1 MIFVD
6 MTVKLV
12 VFDLDGVLFDG
23 ADLHFHTLNKALA
36 EKDPALIISPDEHR
50 AIYNGRTTAEKLRML
65 TLYKNMDPGAH
76 SRVWARKQLLFAQSI
91 TDLRPNHA
99 LIDVLARLRVEGYTI
114 HVASNSV
121 SATVRG
127 VLGAMGLLGYV
138 DAWFGNE
145 SVPGR
150 PKPHPDIYRACF
162 ERAGVDARSA
172 VILEDSYVGRLA
184 ALASGA
190 WVLPV
195 SSPSDVT
202 HERITS
208 FVRWA
213 ESKPRIPT
221 VVIPM
226 AGEGSRFARQGY
238 ALPKPLID
246 IGGGT
251 PMIQAVV
258 DNIGVCAKYVFIVQ
272 EKHVAEHELG
282 KTLERLAPGCA
293 LVHAHGTTEGAACSV
308 LLAETHID
316 PEAPLLLAN
325 SDQLVEWDVYAFLL
339 RAQEADGCISVFRSR
354 DPKFS
359 FAKTD
364 ARGRVERVAE
374 KEAISDLATT
384 GVYYWRRGG
393 DFVRYARQMI
403 QRDVRVRGEYY
414 VCPVYNEAIEEG
426 KVVTV
431 SECDAFHCLGT
442 PEDLAKYFAQG

>member
-1 MIFVD
+1 

-23 ADLHFHTLNKALA
+23 ADLHFHALNEALA
-36 EKDPALIISPDEHR
+36 EKDPALTISAEEHR
-50 AIYNGRTTAEKLRML
+50 ATYNGRTTAEKLRML
-65 TLYKNMDPGAH
+65 SERKGLDPGAH
-76 SRVWARKQLLFAQSI
+76 DEVWARKQALFAEKI
-91 TDLRPNHA
+91 KHLRPNHA
-99 LIDVLARLRVEGYTI
+99 LIDVLARLRASGFRI

-127 VLGAMGLLGYV
+127 VLGAMGLLGFV
-138 DAWFGNE
+138 DAWFSNE

-162 ERAGVDARSA
+162 EKAGIDARSA
-172 VILEDSYVGRLA
+172 IILEDSYVGRLA

-195 SSPSDVT
+195 SSPGDVT
-202 HERITS
+202 RGRIHS
-208 FVRWA
+208 FVRWV
-213 ESKPRIPT
+213 ESRPRLPT

-258 DNIGVCAKYVFIVQ
+258 ENIGVCAKYVFIVQ
-272 EKHVAEHELG
+272 EKHVEDYELQS
-282 KTLERLAPGCA
+282 TLERLAPGCA
-293 LVHAHGTTEGAACSV
+293 LVHARGTTEGAACSV
-308 LLAETHID
+308 LLAEEHID

-325 SDQLVEWDVYAFLL
+325 SDQLVEWDAYAFLL

-359 FAKTD
+359 FAKVCG
-364 ARGRVERVAE
+364 GRVERVAE

-384 GVYYWRRGG
+384 GVYYWKRGG
-393 DFVRYARQMI
+393 DFVRYAKQMI
-403 QRDVRVRGEYY
+403 QRDVRVRGEFY
-414 VCPVYNEAIEEG
+414 VCPVYNEAIADG
-426 KVVTV
+426 KDVTV
-431 SECDAFHCLGT
+431 MECDAFYCLGT
-442 PEDLAKYFAQG
+442 PEDLRQYQACHRVQG